1 MLILRFHIFCCLVN
15 GFLFLPFFV
24 KGIVFFSDIS
34 PILFSCYIFGFM
46 QTYVFSNSFS
56 IIETLSGED
65 C

>member
-1 MLILRFHIFCCLVN
+1 MDFYF
-15 GFLFLPFFV
+15 FLFFV

>member
-1 MLILRFHIFCCLVN
+1 MDFY
-15 GFLFLPFFV
+15 FFFFVV

-34 PILFSCYIFGFM
+34 PILFSYIFGFM

-65 C
+65 CSI